1 MTPKRGKVET
11 FYFDRDSGLLA
22 RMDQIVPS
30 PLGEIPTEMDLT
42 DYRVVEGVQTP
53 FSMTQKVVG
62 QTIAIRLN
70 KVTYNAN
77 IAPGRF
83 DLPPAVKELLDR
95 KKPAQ

>member
-1 MTPKRGKVET
+1 MTPKQGKVET
-11 FYFDRDSGLLA
+11 FYIDRDSALLV

-42 DYRVVEGVQTP
+42 DYRAVEGVQTP
-53 FSMTQKVVG
+53 FTMTQKVAG

-83 DLPPAVKELLDR
+83 DLPTAVKEMLNR